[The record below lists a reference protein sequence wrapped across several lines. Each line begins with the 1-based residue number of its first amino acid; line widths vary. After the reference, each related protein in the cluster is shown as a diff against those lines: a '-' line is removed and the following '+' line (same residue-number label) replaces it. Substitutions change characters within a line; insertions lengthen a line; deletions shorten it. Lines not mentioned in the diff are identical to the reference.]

1 MIWSLW
7 ILIKSLFEKK
17 EVNKSP
23 KFKVGDD
30 VSVHSVV
37 ATGQFSSSPW
47 SLPRY
52 NGMQGVVLEVT
63 NHSIDGWVY
72 QVSIDIEGFEHIQYF
87 GETELDYTLQR
98 KREDKLKELGI

>member
-1 MIWSLW
+1 MIWS
-7 ILIKSLFEKK
+7 FEKK

-52 NGMQGVVLEVT
+52 NGMQGVVLEVA

-87 GETELDYTLQR
+87 EYFGETELDYTLQR